1 VKQGKLS
8 SIVRRDAQ
16 DNADSGIVG
25 KVQGFVKAGLDWL
38 TTGRKR
44 RGVLSSM
51 QGMFLLQCSGLPF
64 GLCSRLL
71 AEHAGKELLT
81 GPMP

>member
-1 VKQGKLS
+1 MRELTPPWIKRGKQNITTLC
-8 SIVRRDAQ
+8 VAQ

-25 KVQGFVKAGLDWL
+25 KVQGFVKAGLNWL

-51 QGMFLLQCSGLPF
+51 QGMFLLQCSCHSLFRVQG
-64 GLCSRLL
+64 S
-71 AEHAGKELLT
+71 
-81 GPMP
+81 